1 VLLPIAS
8 GFALD
13 TGAIGGPCGSG
24 SRDWHPGACAPIFP
38 AMSFLRTLSPLRA
51 YRDLRLF
58 LSQRK
63 PHELI
68 FLVLAIAITWVVM
81 FAIAS
86 NSVVEKAYRPNIV
99 YVEQWS
105 ANRTD
110 AEIIAQ
116 QKIDGPK
123 EKATAEAI
131 KQQQA
136 ETQAAYKRLDDKL
149 KKYGF

>member
-1 VLLPIAS
+1 MLPVAS
-8 GFALD
+8 GSWMAGA
-13 TGAIGGPCGSG
+13 TGRSR
-24 SRDWHPGACAPIFP
+24 RDWRTHPQAPIFP
-38 AMSFLRTLSPLRA
+38 AMSFLRSLSPIRA

-68 FLVLAIAITWVVM
+68 FLVLALAITWAVM

-86 NSVVEKAYRPNIV
+86 NSTVQKIYRPNIV
-99 YVEQWS
+99 YVQQWPE
-105 ANRTD
+105 NRTD

-116 QKIDGPK
+116 QKIDGPI
-123 EKATAEAI
+123 EKQREEEI
-131 KQQQA
+131 RKQQA

>member
-1 VLLPIAS
+1 
-8 GFALD
+8 
-13 TGAIGGPCGSG
+13 
-24 SRDWHPGACAPIFP
+24 
-38 AMSFLRTLSPLRA
+38 MSFLRSISPIRA

-68 FLVLAIAITWVVM
+68 FLVLALAITWAVM

-86 NSVVEKAYRPNIV
+86 NSTVQKIYRPNIV
-99 YVEQWS
+99 YVQQWPE
-105 ANRTD
+105 NRTD

-116 QKIDGPK
+116 QKIDGPI
-123 EKATAEAI
+123 EKQREEEI
-131 KQQQA
+131 RKQQA

>member
-1 VLLPIAS
+1 
-8 GFALD
+8 
-13 TGAIGGPCGSG
+13 
-24 SRDWHPGACAPIFP
+24 
-38 AMSFLRTLSPLRA
+38 MSFLRAISPVRA
-51 YRDLRLF
+51 YRDLRRF
-58 LSQRK
+58 LASRK
-63 PHELI
+63 PYELA
-68 FLVLAIAITWVVM
+68 FLALSIIVTWTVI
-81 FAIAS
+81 FAIAN
-86 NSVVEKAYRPNIV
+86 NSEVQKEYRPNIV

-123 EKATAEAI
+123 EKAAKEEI
-131 KQQQA
+131 ERQNA